1 MISESTGDTENPAA
15 VLGVPVRVPAASAE
29 SYEVRIGGGVW
40 HELPRLLGERCP
52 AHRYALITDERVAAL
67 HAGPLAERLRSAG
80 CAVDLFSFPAG
91 ERHKTRE
98 TWARISDLMLEAGIG
113 RDGAV
118 LAVGGGVVG
127 DLAGFVAG
135 TYLRGI
141 PLVQLPTSLLAMI
154 DSSVGGKTGV
164 DTTAGKNL
172 IGCFHQPRLVLADT
186 QVLTTL
192 PRAELRAGLSE
203 AVKHGAIADPDHL
216 EFISARAAAL
226 MDADPSAVGALVAR
240 SVEIKAGVV
249 AVDERESGP
258 RKSLNF
264 GHTIGHAIEA
274 ASEYRL
280 LHGEAIAIGMVLE
293 ARLGERL
300 GVTDSGSAESLG
312 EVLERLGSPTRL
324 PAGMSAA
331 ELIERTRLDK
341 KSRSG
346 RVEYALIERLGRAA
360 SGPDGRWAVPVAD
373 EEVLAVLS
381 G

>member
-1 MISESTGDTENPAA
+1 MSDIPAA
-15 VLGVPVRVPAASAE
+15 AETAAAPGSVRVRVQSAADV
-29 SYEVRIGGGVW
+29 SYEVRIAGGAW
-40 HELPRLLGERCP
+40 NELAPLLAERCP
-52 AHRYALITDERVAAL
+52 AHRYALITDDRVATL
-67 HAGPLAERLRSAG
+67 HAEPLAERLRSAG
-80 CAVDLFSFPAG
+80 QAVELFTFPAG

-98 TWARISDLMLEAGIG
+98 SWARISDRMLDAGIG

-127 DLAGFVAG
+127 DLAGFVAA

-141 PLVQLPTSLLAMI
+141 PLVQLPTTLLAMI

-164 DTTAGKNL
+164 DTAAGKNL
-172 IGCFHQPRLVLADT
+172 IGSFLQPRLVLADT
-186 QVLTTL
+186 RVLATL

-216 EFISARAAAL
+216 RFIESHAAAL
-226 MDADPSAVGALVAR
+226 LEADPVSTAALVER

-249 AVDERESGP
+249 AGDERESGP

-264 GHTIGHAIEA
+264 GHTIGHAVEA

-280 LHGEAIAIGMVLE
+280 LHGEAIAIGMVIE

-300 GVTDSGSAESLG
+300 GLTEPGSSEQLRG
-312 EVLERLGSPTRL
+312 VLERLGSPTRL
-324 PAGMSAA
+324 PDGMTPG
-331 ELIERTRLDK
+331 ELLARTRLDK

-346 RVEYALIERLGRAA
+346 RVEYALIERIGRAA
-360 SGPDGRWAVPVAD
+360 SGEGMRWSVPVAD
-373 EEVLAVLS
+373 QEVLAALS
-381 G
+381 D